1 MSAAR
6 ILKWV
11 TGGLEAILGI
21 PILGG
26 AIIISLLWI
35 PLAVMLAL
43 HIVTLILTLQSKGP
57 TRGSILGIIASSIG
71 WIPGV
76 GMVMHI
82 LAATFLMIDAAKGD
96 PEPEVEAA

>member
-1 MSAAR
+1 MSASR
-6 ILKWV
+6 ILRWV

-21 PILGG
+21 PIIGG
-26 AIIISLLWI
+26 TIIISLLWI

-43 HIVTLILTLQSKGP
+43 HIVTLILTKQDNGR

-82 LAATFLMIDAAKGD
+82 LAAVFLMIDAAQPD
-96 PEPEVEAA
+96 PEPETETV

>member
-1 MSAAR
+1 MSASR

-11 TGGLEAILGI
+11 TGGLEALLGI
-21 PILGG
+21 PIVGG
-26 AIIISLLWI
+26 TIIISLLWI

-43 HIVTLILTLQSKGP
+43 HIVTLILTQKDKGP

-82 LAATFLMIDAAKGD
+82 LAAVFLMIDASKAD
-96 PEPEVEAA
+96 PEPNPEAA